1 MLTCGRC
8 CRQIDPVTRELIFFG
23 YGRGEDGGGRID
35 CSVASPD
42 GELLRT
48 VGVSLPNPVMIHD
61 CAITE
66 HHTIILDFPLLLNG
80 FRFDDST
87 PSRFG
92 VMPRHATSS
101 DEICW
106 IEAPAA
112 YAFHVANSWE
122 EETPDGT

>member
-1 MLTCGRC
+1 M
-8 CRQIDPVTRELIFFG
+8 
-23 YGRGEDGGGRID
+23 
-35 CSVASPD
+35 
-42 GELLRT
+42 
-48 VGVSLPNPVMIHD
+48 SLPNPVMIHD

-122 EETPDGT
+122 EETPDGTVIRLLCGATPHLDMIGLGGGAPLGRRSRP